1 MENQNLAPQR
11 AQGWLLVAAAVAL
24 LAVTMGSR
32 TVFGLFISPLNSA
45 TGMGIAAISLAVAI
59 SQLTWGLA
67 QPVAGVLVDRFGA
80 ARIIA
85 AGCLLAAAW
94 GALLPFAGNA
104 VVLSV
109 ILGLA
114 GVAAT
119 VGSPSLLVGTVSAR
133 FTPEKRGLV
142 AGIVGAGGPLGQ
154 LVLAPATQGLIT
166 IAGWTTAMFSVAA
179 LSIAALPLAFAF
191 RRRPAA
197 AGGAKAAAQPSA
209 TVREALAS
217 REFWLINATF
227 FVCGMHVFFLVTH
240 LPGVIELCGLP
251 ASVSGVALSLLGLFN
266 IAGSIGAGWVI
277 QRFSMQKTL
286 SLLFAARALGIV
298 LFLAAPKTELTI
310 FAFSVWMGVTYM
322 AVLPPTAGLVGK
334 LFGTGRLATLL
345 GLVFMLHQVGA
356 FLGSWLG
363 GVALELTG
371 SYDAMWKLD
380 LMLAALAAAVSL
392 TIPERRRAK
401 RVAPSVSAGLP
412 LPSPAQA

>member
-1 MENQNLAPQR
+1 MENQNLATQR

-67 QPVAGVLVDRFGA
+67 QPLAGVLVDRYGA

-85 AGCLLAAAW
+85 AGILLAAAC

-133 FTPEKRGLV
+133 FTPERRGLV
-142 AGIVGAGGPLGQ
+142 AGIIGAGGPLGQ

-166 IAGWTTAMFSVAA
+166 LAGWTTAMFSIAA

-191 RRRPAA
+191 RRGPAA
-197 AGGAKAAAQPSA
+197 AAGAKAAPQPSA

-286 SLLFAARALGIV
+286 SFLFAARALGIV
-298 LFLAAPKTELTI
+298 LFLAAPKSEFTVL
-310 FAFSVWMGVTYM
+310 AFSVWMGATYM

-334 LFGTGRLATLL
+334 LFGAGRLATLL

-380 LMLAALAAAVSL
+380 LLLATLAAAVSL
-392 TIPERRRAK
+392 TIPERRAAK
-401 RVAPSVSAGLP
+401 RAAPSAPAGLP